1 MSINFGSNIFTKYEL
16 GLCFP
21 TLSFESSYVD
31 PPAMIQLTF
40 MYFCLAGWKALIN
53 YYFFLKGK
61 RKREMGQNPIKI

>member
-1 MSINFGSNIFTKYEL
+1 MSFNFGCNIFTKYEL

-53 YYFFLKGK
+53 FFF
-61 RKREMGQNPIKI
+61 P